1 MKSFIL
7 QARQNLAN
15 LEQDFKAQDKIL
27 KSELPLLY
35 EGRIEYFQ
43 PCLEA
48 LIKAQVQNLT
58 KISNPFN
65 SFLYVYLIIALYYA
79 IYISKNLNLEMAC
92 LFDSMLAQ
100 KNINSNNKQHD
111 NLVNFLVLLKKLF
124 FFIC

>member
-1 MKSFIL
+1 MNFTHINFKFRNVQSFIL

-48 LIKAQVQNLT
+48 LIKAQVYNLT
-58 KISNPFN
+58 RISNLFN
-65 SFLYVYLIIALYYA
+65 TSSYVYLIIALYYA
-79 IYISKNLNLEMAC
+79 IYI
-92 LFDSMLAQ
+92 F
-100 KNINSNNKQHD
+100 
-111 NLVNFLVLLKKLF
+111 
-124 FFIC
+124 

>member
-1 MKSFIL
+1 MNFTHINFKFRNVQSFIL

-48 LIKAQVQNLT
+48 LIKAQV
-58 KISNPFN
+58 
-65 SFLYVYLIIALYYA
+65 
-79 IYISKNLNLEMAC
+79 
-92 LFDSMLAQ
+92 
-100 KNINSNNKQHD
+100 
-111 NLVNFLVLLKKLF
+111 
-124 FFIC
+124 